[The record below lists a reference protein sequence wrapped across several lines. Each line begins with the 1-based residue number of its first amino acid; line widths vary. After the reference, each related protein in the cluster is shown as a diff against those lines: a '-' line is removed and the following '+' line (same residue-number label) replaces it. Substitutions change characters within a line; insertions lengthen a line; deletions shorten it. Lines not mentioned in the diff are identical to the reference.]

1 MQMKCAL
8 HQQNEAVGVCV
19 LCGSA
24 VCIQCQRLVKG
35 RILCPACYSELRQ
48 GGNPSSQS
56 TTALRSSA
64 RYSGCLVFLLGLIP
78 GLGHLFMGLTT
89 KGAILLASA
98 IFLPFLLPI
107 LIAYSAFD
115 SVHTARR
122 LNSGETVADWDL
134 STLQNA
140 LSRLGLPASSA
151 SWIFG
156 AALAIV
162 GIVLLLGNLTNLT
175 GLLNWWELLP
185 STYRLLGRNLL
196 ALAMVGFGG
205 FLIWRTMG
213 KQGSN

>member
-1 MQMKCAL
+1 MKCAL

-24 VCIQCQRLVKG
+24 VCVQCQRQVRG

-48 GGNPSSQS
+48 SNNPSSQS
-56 TTALRSSA
+56 TVASRPSA

-89 KGAILLASA
+89 KGATLLAA
-98 IFLPFLLPI
+98 AVFLPFLLPI
-107 LIAYSAFD
+107 LIVYSTFD

-122 LNSGETVADWDL
+122 LNSGEPVADWDL

-156 AALAIV
+156 AMLAIA
-162 GIVLLLGNLTNLT
+162 GIVLLVGNLTNLAS
-175 GLLNWWELLP
+175 LLNWWELLP
-185 STYRLLGRNLL
+185 STYRLVGRNLL
-196 ALAMVGFGG
+196 ALMMVGFGG
-205 FLIWRTMG
+205 FLVWRTTV

>member
-24 VCIQCQRLVKG
+24 VCIQCQRQVKG
-35 RILCPACYSELRQ
+35 RILCPTCYAELRQ
-48 GGNPSSQS
+48 VNNPSNQS
-56 TTALRSSA
+56 TVARHPSV

-89 KGAILLASA
+89 KGAILLALA

-122 LNSGETVADWDL
+122 LNAGEPVVDWDL

-140 LSRLGLPASSA
+140 LSRLGLPASSVG
-151 SWIFG
+151 WVFG
-156 AALAIV
+156 AILAIA
-162 GIVLLLGNLTNLT
+162 GIFLLIGNLTNLA

-185 STYRLLGRNLL
+185 SNYRLIGRNLL
-196 ALAMVGFGG
+196 ALIMVGFGG
-205 FLIWRTMG
+205 FLIWRTVG
-213 KQGSN
+213 RQGIN

>member
-1 MQMKCAL
+1 
-8 HQQNEAVGVCV
+8 
-19 LCGSA
+19 
-24 VCIQCQRLVKG
+24 
-35 RILCPACYSELRQ
+35 
-48 GGNPSSQS
+48 
-56 TTALRSSA
+56 
-64 RYSGCLVFLLGLIP
+64 
-78 GLGHLFMGLTT
+78 MGLTT

-122 LNSGETVADWDL
+122 MNAGEPVADWDL

-140 LSRLGLPASSA
+140 LSRLGLPGSTA

-156 AALAIV
+156 AILAIV
-162 GIVLLLGNLTNLT
+162 GIVLLFGNLTNLS

-185 STYRLLGRNLL
+185 STYRLIGRNLL
-196 ALAMVGFGG
+196 AIMMVGLGG
-205 FLIWRTMG
+205 FLIWRTVG

>member
-1 MQMKCAL
+1 
-8 HQQNEAVGVCV
+8 
-19 LCGSA
+19 
-24 VCIQCQRLVKG
+24 
-35 RILCPACYSELRQ
+35 
-48 GGNPSSQS
+48 
-56 TTALRSSA
+56 
-64 RYSGCLVFLLGLIP
+64 
-78 GLGHLFMGLTT
+78 MGLTT

-140 LSRLGLPASSA
+140 FSRLGLPASSA

-162 GIVLLLGNLTNLT
+162 GIVLLMGNLTNLT

-185 STYRLLGRNLL
+185 STYRLVGRNLL